1 MFKRYANDI
10 HTTFKKKND
19 HQRNMFTKS
28 VSNIQNSKHVLDLD
42 LAKQKAKGVVDKINS
57 LEK

>member
-1 MFKRYANDI
+1 MFKKYANDV

-19 HQRNMFTKS
+19 HRVRNMFTKS
-28 VSNIQNSKHVLDLD
+28 VSNLNNAKHVVDV
-42 LAKQKAKGVVDKINS
+42 AKGVVDKINS

>member
-1 MFKRYANDI
+1 MFKKYANDI
-10 HTTFKKKND
+10 HTTFRKKND

-28 VSNIQNSKHVLDLD
+28 VSSINNAKHVVDV
-42 LAKQKAKGVVDKINS
+42 AKGVVDKINS